1 MSEIKKVFKIIYRR
15 KVIMSLGMLIA
26 LYGIRILNRMIVHS
40 YVKHRGIGMSELM
53 LILLVLAVLYV
64 VWYFVYMGMIKTIFK
79 DMKPEQQLQYAKKIE
94 DFIALK
100 EEMIYMED
108 LFLYDAAFY
117 LGIVPVRY
125 SQIKKITVKH
135 IKDGKSR
142 ITYYTKSGA
151 STIFKN
157 VMERENALN
166 HVILLK
172 SHNEDIVVAFN

>member
-1 MSEIKKVFKIIYRR
+1 MSEIKKVFKVIYNR
-15 KVIMSLGMLIA
+15 KVITS
-26 LYGIRILNRMIVHS
+26 
-40 YVKHRGIGMSELM
+40 
-53 LILLVLAVLYV
+53 LILLVTLYGV
-64 VWYFVYMGMIKTIFK
+64 RIISRLTVRGAINGRGMVIDELKILFVGLLILYIIWYFLYMGMIKKTFK
-79 DMKPEQQLQYAKKIE
+79 DMKQEQQLQYAKKIE

-108 LFLYDAAFY
+108 LFLYDAAFC

-125 SQIKKITVKH
+125 SQIKKITVKQ
-135 IKDGKSR
+135 IKDGKTR